1 MSTTAPHPADHPT
14 ESGATTAGTDG
25 GNVTGAGWNPAAAD
39 CPSRRLFTPLGD
51 RWNMLILLSLEAGPL
66 RYRDLRGH
74 VDGISEKVLSGRLAT
89 LVDDGL
95 LTRTAYPEI
104 PPRVVYE
111 LSALGRSALLP
122 VHELFDWT
130 VAHMSEVAAHQV
142 HPAV

>member
-1 MSTTAPHPADHPT
+1 MSTTAPHPADHT
-14 ESGATTAGTDG
+14 GTTAEPP
-25 GNVTGAGWNPAAAD
+25 TGAGWNPTAAD
-39 CPSRRLFTPLGD
+39 CPSRRLFTTLGD
-51 RWNMLILLSLEAGPL
+51 RWNMLILLSLETGPL

-95 LTRTAYPEI
+95 LTRTSYPEI

-130 VAHMSEVAAHQV
+130 VAHMTEVAAHQA
-142 HPAV
+142 HPAA

>member
-1 MSTTAPHPADHPT
+1 MSTTAPHPADRT
-14 ESGATTAGTDG
+14 GTTAEPP
-25 GNVTGAGWNPAAAD
+25 TGAGWNPAAAD
-39 CPSRRLFTPLGD
+39 CPSRRLFTTLGD
-51 RWNMLILLSLEAGPL
+51 RWNMLILLSLETGPL

-89 LVDDGL
+89 LVGDGL
-95 LTRTAYPEI
+95 LTRTSYPEI

-130 VAHMSEVAAHQV
+130 VAHMTEVAAHQA
-142 HPAV
+142 HPAA